1 MSAAYNVVYNLDH
14 ETNHEEQI
22 HDDVVVVP
30 ESKVSL
36 LESLLVWTGT
46 LEAPEEERSAEV
58 PHGVGDDEDQHE
70 ELDDVDEGR
79 GRLRDVAD
87 DQGDEDDVGEGGVDA
102 SVKRDTPLLAEP
114 GRGVSPVAGL
124 AGIHARIEE
133 WVEGE
138 QEVAGNL
145 LQHVQQSGISDQS

>member
-1 MSAAYNVVYNLDH
+1 MAAAYNVVYNLDD
-14 ETNHEEQI
+14 ESNHEEQI

-36 LESLLVWTGT
+36 LEPLLVWTRT
-46 LEAPEEERSAEV
+46 LEAPEEERGAEV
-58 PHGVGDDEDQHE
+58 PHGVGDDEDEHE

-79 GRLRDVAD
+79 GRLGDVAD

-102 SVKRDTPLLAEP
+102 PVKRDTPLLAEP
-114 GRGVSPVAGL
+114 GRGVSPVARL

-133 WVEGE
+133 WVERE

-145 LQHVQQSGISDQS
+145 LQDVQQSEISDQS